1 MINVTV
7 CDKNSRRR
15 IVINYVADSS
25 IIIQDSNSSIF
36 IVSKPILI
44 QDKKNSYLTT
54 GGHIVECRKQL
65 HLS

>member
-25 IIIQDSNSSIF
+25 IIIQDSNSSKLVNRFSFGIRK
-36 IVSKPILI
+36 IPI
-44 QDKKNSYLTT
+44 
-54 GGHIVECRKQL
+54 
-65 HLS
+65 